1 MSFTL
6 IEAPYPQ
13 EVNYLAGKEAPS
25 SVQIT
30 YLRRLNYSE
39 YGRTLKKFAPFYI
52 SKERKS

>member
-30 YLRRLNYSE
+30 YLRCLNYSE
-39 YGRTLKKFAPFYI
+39 YGRTLKNFAPFYI